1 MLIMAAGAVGGYFG
15 GVLFAR
21 GDDDVRFIAR
31 GDNLRA
37 IRERGLMVRSVTAGN
52 WGVRVPVSD
61 SVDESW
67 LPDLVLFCVKSYH
80 NREAIG
86 CIAAAVG
93 PDTTILTLQNGVG
106 SGDDLAAAF
115 GAEKVMLGA
124 AYVEASHP
132 APGVFEEHGG
142 TCRIVFAE
150 SDSRKSSRSV
160 SVLEMFGA
168 SGIDAEISDDI
179 DRTLWSKLVFIC
191 GLSGMTCVTRSSFAE
206 VMNTPETAGLAMRV
220 IQEASDVARA
230 SGVNLDA
237 DIVESTMESFQRDRD
252 DLISSM
258 YADLVS
264 GRPLELANLNGKV
277 SALGS
282 ELGVPTP
289 TNDFITACLTP
300 ALNRAVSAREQ
311 RRTSAVSR

>member
-37 IRERGLMVRSVTAGN
+37 IREHGLIVRSVTAGD

-61 SVDESW
+61 SVDRSW
-67 LPDLVLFCVKSYH
+67 PPDLVLFCVKSYH
-80 NREAIG
+80 NREAIRR
-86 CIAAAVG
+86 IAPAVG
-93 PDTTILTLQNGVG
+93 PDTTILTLQNGIG

-150 SDSRKSSRSV
+150 PDNRKSSRSV
-160 SVLEMFGA
+160 WILEMLRA
-168 SGIDAEISDDI
+168 SGIDSEISDDI
-179 DRTLWSKLVFIC
+179 DRTLWSKLIFIC

-206 VMNTPETAGLAMRV
+206 VMNTPQTAELTLKV
-220 IQEASDVARA
+220 IQEAADVARA
-230 SGVNLDA
+230 AGINLDA
-237 DIVESTMESFQRDRD
+237 DIVESTMESFLNDRD
-252 DLISSM
+252 ELVSSM
-258 YADLVS
+258 HADLEA

-289 TNDFITACLTP
+289 ANDFITACLTP
-300 ALNRAVSAREQ
+300 ALNRAISTRGE
-311 RRTSAVSR
+311 